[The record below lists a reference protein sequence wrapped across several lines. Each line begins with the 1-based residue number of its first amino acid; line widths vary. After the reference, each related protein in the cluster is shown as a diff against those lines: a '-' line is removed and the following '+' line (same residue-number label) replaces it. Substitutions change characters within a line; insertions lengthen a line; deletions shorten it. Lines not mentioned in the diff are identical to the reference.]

1 MRHRQRA
8 PSCGVDTAAT
18 CTGLP
23 PTPALASTAT
33 GTITKV
39 GGLSRLHRQ
48 PPPVQFVS
56 VEFLDRRLGRFC
68 GRHLHESEAARTA
81 SLPVHH
87 DLGRLNGT
95 DRSKYLAKPLAGRR
109 KRQAADEEFMCHWRH
124 LLRGSSAVGDT
135 PWNPEDGARAA
146 VWLPT
151 PTGNQRPSQTLAV

>member
-23 PTPALASTAT
+23 PTPALAPTAT
-33 GTITKV
+33 GTITKA

-48 PPPVQFVS
+48 PPPVQLVS
-56 VEFLDRRLGRFC
+56 VECHDRR
-68 GRHLHESEAARTA
+68 
-81 SLPVHH
+81 
-87 DLGRLNGT
+87 RLNGT
-95 DRSKYLAKPLAGRR
+95 DLNKYLAKPLARRR

-135 PWNPEDGARAA
+135 P
-146 VWLPT
+146 
-151 PTGNQRPSQTLAV
+151 